1 MIALEDGRLRVSGAM
16 TMATAAALLEAG
28 RGLVPKAAGGVDL
41 SAVDEVDSCGL
52 AVLLE
57 WARVKGQPL
66 AVIGVPAA
74 LRALAAL
81 YDLDGLLGLTAPR
94 AS

>member
-1 MIALEDGRLRVSGAM
+1 MIVLEDGCLSVSGAM
-16 TMATAAALLEAG
+16 TMATAAALLEEG
-28 RGLVPKAAGGVDL
+28 RRLVSKAVNRVDL
-41 SAVDEVDSCGL
+41 GAVGEADSCGL

-66 AVIGVPAA
+66 ALRGVPAS
-74 LRALAAL
+74 LQALAAL
-81 YDLDGLLGLTAPR
+81 YDLDGVLGLTTPQ